1 VEIEASIQYAV
12 EALHVTDIL
21 ICGHTDCG
29 AMKAVVDPK
38 LAAGMKFVSTW
49 LGYAADA
56 AKEVREERPKLRG
69 KALLDAV
76 VERNVLLQLEHLS
89 EHPSVQA
96 RLELGRIRLHGWV
109 YDVGSGEVRIYHPW
123 RREFVS
129 LDGGSAGG

>member
-1 VEIEASIQYAV
+1 VTASIEYAV
-12 EALHVTDIL
+12 EALHVTDIV

-49 LGYAADA
+49 LRYAEEA
-56 AKEVREERPKLRG
+56 AREVRAERPKRRG

-89 EHPSVQA
+89 GHPSVKA
-96 RLELGRIRLHGWV
+96 RLESGKIRLHGWV
-109 YDVGSGEVRIYHPW
+109 YDVGSGAVRIYHPW

-129 LDGGSAGG
+129 HEDAPAEG